1 MIIMVRLLSC
11 FLVVLSLFSNAELN
25 STDARPNILLVL
37 ADDLGYGDL
46 GSYGQTKIRTP
57 NIDSLAESGV
67 LFTQHYAGSTVCGPS
82 RASLL
87 TGFHT
92 GHSPI
97 RGNPKWTASG
107 NPVEISPSYPSL
119 GLVMQNAGYQTS
131 LIGKWGMAD
140 GKEFNLDAMPNQNGF
155 DFFYGYK
162 THLAAHHFYWH
173 EMYRNNDK
181 EIIQGNGYLTNT
193 GVYTHDLFTD
203 EALHYLDGVDASS
216 PFFMMLSYTIPHKAI
231 TVPDDSKSQY
241 LNLGWPER
249 KLQTNGH
256 YKNDP
261 EGNVSYAGMVSRLD
275 RDIGKL
281 VSKLKSEGLYENTL
295 IIFTSDNGHEYDN
308 GFFDSNGPLKGM
320 KRDLYEGGIR
330 VPMIVLWPNAIKQ
343 GRKSEH
349 VSAFWDYM
357 DTFCEIAKTACPDSD
372 GISFLPT
379 LLGDKEQKKHEY
391 LYWEFNEAKGPT
403 QALRVEDY
411 KLVKRYKMPIE
422 LYDLSRD
429 ISEESNL
436 LATKTDSE
444 YLEIAI
450 NMEKQLKE
458 ARTHNPEFIL
468 KKLPN
473 PWKKTPK

>member
-1 MIIMVRLLSC
+1 MVRLLSC